1 MGSIKQFGVIPYTV
15 NNGRKK
21 PQKIILITSRS
32 NGCWIFPKGNPL
44 KKKRGYQSAELE
56 AFEEAGIEGKIIRH
70 KLFTTTYTHKN
81 NKYSLTLYPM
91 EVKKIYK
98 SWPEKKE
105 RRRKLVSLNKAHSL
119 LEHKT
124 LQKCLASWCKKA

>member
-15 NNGRKK
+15 ANGRKK
-21 PQKIILITSRS
+21 PEKIILITSRS

-44 KKKRGYQSAELE
+44 KNKSGYHAAAQE
-56 AFEEAGIEGKIIRH
+56 AFEEAGLEGKVLRN
-70 KLFTTTYTHKN
+70 KLFTTTYIHKK

-91 EVKKIYK
+91 EVKKVHK
-98 SWPEKKE
+98 RWPEKKE
-105 RRRKLVSLNKAHSL
+105 RKRKVVSLTKARSL

-124 LQKCLASWCKKA
+124 LQKCLQSWSKNV